1 MAALAS
7 DPGSLRNSLQL
18 AFCHLLFN
26 VTGILLFYP
35 VPFMRIPVRLARGL
49 GNTTVKYRWFSL
61 FYLFGMF
68 FLLPVAVFSL
78 SCIGP
83 HVFVIVGTPVLLLI
97 LLIVLVNVVQAKR
110 PTWLP
115 FKYRTWDWLP
125 LWMHS
130 LDPMDRVITRIGS
143 RCPGCAF
150 LQDESR
156 RDASALGI
164 RANQSQLHILEAAK
178 PLAGCD
184 SEAHIMCAYDQNDFT
199 TWNVDHSQPQL
210 SPSHTV
216 TNGHLNVASGGMTMK
231 HLAESTPL

>member
-7 DPGSLRNSLQL
+7 DSRSLRNSLQL

-26 VTGILLFYP
+26 ITGILIFYP
-35 VPFMRIPVRLARGL
+35 VPFMRFPISLAKGL
-49 GNTTVKYRWFSL
+49 GDTTVKYRWFSI
-61 FYLFGMF
+61 FYLIGMF
-68 FLLPVAVFSL
+68 FLLPVTVFAL
-78 SCIGP
+78 SCAG
-83 HVFVIVGTPVLLLI
+83 HDVFAIVGIPVLLFLV
-97 LLIVLVNVVQAKR
+97 LVVLVNIVQSKK
-110 PTWLP
+110 PHWMP
-115 FKYRTWDWLP
+115 FRYRTWDWLP
-125 LWMHS
+125 VWMHS
-130 LDPMDRVITRIGS
+130 LDPIDRVITSVTS

-184 SEAHIMCAYDQNDFT
+184 SEAHIMCAYEANDFKS
-199 TWNVDHSQPQL
+199 WNHGCNSRNS
-210 SPSHTV
+210 SPTHGV
-216 TNGHLNVASGGMTMK
+216 TNGHLSVATGGMTMK

>member
-1 MAALAS
+1 VISATKPM
-7 DPGSLRNSLQL
+7 SLITNCFSLPPFNS
-18 AFCHLLFN
+18 
-26 VTGILLFYP
+26 IK
-35 VPFMRIPVRLARGL
+35 
-49 GNTTVKYRWFSL
+49 GNITVKYRWFSVC
-61 FYLFGMF
+61 YLIGMF
-68 FLLPVAVFSL
+68 FCLPVAVFSL

-83 HVFVIVGTPVLLLI
+83 HVFAFVAGPIAIFLVAVVIVNGI
-97 LLIVLVNVVQAKR
+97 QAKR
-110 PTWLP
+110 PSWLP
-115 FKYRTWDWLP
+115 FRYRTWEWLP

-130 LDPMDRVITRIGS
+130 LDPFDRLITRMGS
-143 RCPGCAF
+143 HCSVCSC

-184 SEAHIMCAYDQNDFT
+184 SEAHMCAYDHQDHENEFPA
-199 TWNVDHSQPQL
+199 WNASHNHQL